1 MLQFLWIRRIV
12 SSAVALSL
20 DMARSHGI
28 CRIPDGDRDEKED
41 DRMSSQ
47 LSVAEIL
54 ARLEA
59 EMAFHR
65 ERESHHAQHEAFH
78 REQRTS
84 HGAEYEKVA
93 SNYEAFKA
101 SAETAS
107 EIAGRA
113 AALVPPPQPVKRVLP
128 SRLVAR
134 WVQESPAG
142 EIFAPTRVSEEVK
155 RRFGAE
161 LSRPMSSRLASTA
174 LRRLLSYGEVR
185 LVKKGTAHRE
195 ALYTRS

>member
-1 MLQFLWIRRIV
+1 
-12 SSAVALSL
+12 
-20 DMARSHGI
+20 
-28 CRIPDGDRDEKED
+28 
-41 DRMSSQ
+41 MSSQ

-65 ERESHHAQHEAFH
+65 ERKAYHAEHEAFH

-84 HGAEYEKVA
+84 HDAEYERVA

-101 SAETAS
+101 SAQTAS
-107 EIAGRA
+107 EIAARSA
-113 AALVPPPQPVKRVLP
+113 SSVPPPQQPVKRLLP

-134 WVQESPAG
+134 WVQQIPAG
-142 EIFAPTRVSEEVK
+142 EVFAPTRVSEEVK

-161 LSRPMSSRLASTA
+161 LSGPMTSRLASTA

-185 LVKKGTAHRE
+185 LVKKGTAHHE
-195 ALYTRS
+195 ALYTRI

>member
-1 MLQFLWIRRIV
+1 
-12 SSAVALSL
+12 
-20 DMARSHGI
+20 
-28 CRIPDGDRDEKED
+28 
-41 DRMSSQ
+41 MSSQ

-65 ERESHHAQHEAFH
+65 ERESDHAQHEAFH
-78 REQRTS
+78 REQRAL

-113 AALVPPPQPVKRVLP
+113 AAFVPPPQQPVKRVLP

-134 WVQESPAG
+134 WVQEIPAG